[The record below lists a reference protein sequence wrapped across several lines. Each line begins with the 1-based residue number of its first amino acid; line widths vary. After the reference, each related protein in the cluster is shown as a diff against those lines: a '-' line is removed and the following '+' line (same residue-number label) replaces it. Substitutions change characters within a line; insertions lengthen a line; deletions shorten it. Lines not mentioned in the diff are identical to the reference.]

1 MLPPASPLGLV
12 LIVEDEPQIAQTL
25 EAYLRRDGFRTERA
39 PDGVQALSFFRAA
52 RPDLVLLDL
61 MLPRMDGFEVLRL
74 IRQEAATP
82 VIVIT
87 ARTEEV
93 DRLLGLGLGADDYVV
108 KPFSF
113 REVVARVKAVLRR
126 AHGANGPS
134 ARPLRVGALSIDPER
149 VTATLEERPLSLTPT
164 EFRLL
169 TRLANAP
176 GRVFSRLELLEAAL
190 PESEAVERTVDSH
203 LKNLRRKLAEA
214 GGAGLLQTV
223 RGVGYRL
230 VETR

>member
-12 LIVEDEPQIAQTL
+12 LVVEDEPQIAQTL

-39 PDGVQALSFFRAA
+39 PDGVQALSLFRAA

-61 MLPRMDGFEVLRL
+61 MLPCMDGFEVLRL

-126 AHGANGPS
+126 AHRANGPS

-203 LKNLRRKLAEA
+203 LKNLRRKLAAA

-230 VETR
+230 VEQR